1 MRLIDAGMT
10 YEEKLAMYLTIPN
23 PSIPETYYNE
33 MFAAC
38 SKPDKLLTIRLAS
51 RYMLLFLYRLMIFEP
66 FYVAF

>member
-1 MRLIDAGMT
+1 MMLVTAAMT
-10 YEEKLAMYLTIPN
+10 YEEKLALYMVFPN

-33 MFAAC
+33 MFASC
-38 SKPDKLLTIRLAS
+38 SKPSKLLEIRLAS